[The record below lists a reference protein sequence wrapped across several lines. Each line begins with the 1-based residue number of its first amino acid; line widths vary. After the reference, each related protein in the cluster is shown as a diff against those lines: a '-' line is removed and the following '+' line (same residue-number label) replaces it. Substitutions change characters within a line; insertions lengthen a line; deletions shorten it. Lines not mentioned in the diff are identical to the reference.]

1 MAKIKN
7 INDNLGMP
15 ITFESSTVEDSV
27 IQMAQAVA
35 ACGNEIAIGRTID
48 EIADQL
54 REGLDYEIV
63 EA

>member
-7 INDNLGMP
+7 INDDLGMP
-15 ITFESSTVEDSV
+15 ITFEASTVEEAV

-35 ACGNEIAIGRTID
+35 ACGNGRTAD

-54 REGLDYEIV
+54 TEGLDYEV
-63 EA
+63 VDE